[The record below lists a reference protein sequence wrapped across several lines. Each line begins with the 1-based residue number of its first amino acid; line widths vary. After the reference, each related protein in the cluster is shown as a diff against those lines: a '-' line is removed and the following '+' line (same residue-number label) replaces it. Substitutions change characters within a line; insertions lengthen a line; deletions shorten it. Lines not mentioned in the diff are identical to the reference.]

1 MISIILFP
9 SLAILH
15 LPCVGV
21 EATLKKPLKKTL
33 LLPIHDLYHFV
44 SFSGY
49 ITLTMCGCRGN
60 SEKALEENTAPPHP

>member
-33 LLPIHDLYHFV
+33 APYQIQLPL
-44 SFSGY
+44 
-49 ITLTMCGCRGN
+49 
-60 SEKALEENTAPPHP
+60 